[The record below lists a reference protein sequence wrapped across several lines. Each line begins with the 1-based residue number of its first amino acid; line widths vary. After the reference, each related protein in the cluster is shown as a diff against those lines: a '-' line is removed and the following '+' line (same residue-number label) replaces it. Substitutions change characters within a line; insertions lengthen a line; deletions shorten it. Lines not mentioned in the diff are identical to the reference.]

1 MRVLATVG
9 FSFAAGLFLTL
20 LPWDG
25 WQLYAAGALAL
36 ASLLW
41 ALLGRGTP
49 HLRRVLLVLL
59 PLMVSLLYF
68 SAYRALVR
76 QPVQALCGGEHDF
89 SAAVCDWPEATERG
103 AKVTIRLHGLLGAKA
118 VYYGDDDL
126 LSLCPGDALSGTAWW
141 NDVAAIGDGDLRQFS
156 SRGVYALLYD
166 RDTLTVQPAPDMPL
180 GYAPQYAAKALRD
193 KLAQLWDDPS
203 VLGFLTAELTGDKS
217 LLPESDYVAMQET
230 GLAHIFAVSGL
241 HCAFLVTLLSLLIP
255 PTHRRTLCA
264 VASAVLVF
272 YMLLTGLSPSV
283 ARACVMQLFLLSAPL
298 FRRGSDPLTSLA
310 AALTVILLVNPHAVG
325 SVSLQL
331 SFAAT
336 LGMVLLSGRLYKS
349 FTGWY
354 RGRNRAVRAALSFLT
369 ANLAATLGA
378 LVFTAPLTAYYFNIL
393 SLVAPLAGLLA
404 VPAAGYAFMSAF
416 VSALLGLVW
425 TPLGHLA
432 GYVPLLLVKYILWV
446 AHLLLA
452 VPYHAVYFTN
462 VYLRVWLLYV
472 YAAFLGCAVTPDGKR
487 KYALASAL
495 TVLTLAACLWLNSR
509 WQQYGAFRAAVLD
522 VGQGESV
529 ALCSGSEAA
538 LVDCGSSN
546 SYVDAGSVA
555 ADALQSAGIRR
566 LSAVIVTHYHAD
578 HTNGLTE
585 VLTRLP
591 VDTLY
596 LPDIE
601 DEYGVRDRLVSLAAH
616 QGADVVFVT
625 EPTRIALGE
634 AVLTVYPP
642 LLTTGD
648 LNEQGLTALATA
660 GDFDLLITGDM
671 AGQTEQL
678 LAQTYPLPDVEVL
691 VVSHHGSRYSSD
703 ESFLRAITPDNAV
716 ISVGDNRY
724 GHPAEETLRRL
735 QAVGATVWRTDQ
747 QGSIRIIID
756 RQGYALVDR

>member
-89 SAAVCDWPEATERG
+89 SAAVCDWPEATEHG
-103 AKVTIRLHGLLGAKA
+103 AKITIRLHGLLGAKA

-126 LSLCPGDALSGTAWW
+126 LSLRPGDVLSGTAWW

-193 KLAQLWDDPS
+193 KLAQLWDAPS

-310 AALTVILLVNPHAVG
+310 AALTVILLVNPYAVG

-354 RGRNRAVRAALSFLT
+354 RGRNRAVRAALSFLA

-756 RQGYALVDR
+756 

>member
-89 SAAVCDWPEATERG
+89 SAAVCDWPEATEHG

-126 LSLCPGDALSGTAWW
+126 LSLRPGDALSGTAWW

-310 AALTVILLVNPHAVG
+310 AALTVILLVNPYAVG

-336 LGMVLLSGRLYKS
+336 LGMVLLAGRLYKS

-354 RGRNRAVRAALSFLT
+354 RGRNRAVRAALSFLA

-472 YAAFLGCAVTPDGKR
+472 YTAFLGCAVTPDGKR

-756 RQGYALVDR
+756 

>member
-126 LSLCPGDALSGTAWW
+126 LSLRPGDALSGTAWW

-193 KLAQLWDDPS
+193 KLARLWDDPS

-310 AALTVILLVNPHAVG
+310 AALTVILLVNPYAVG

-354 RGRNRAVRAALSFLT
+354 RGRNRAVRAALFFPA

-634 AVLTVYPP
+634 AILTVYPP

-756 RQGYALVDR
+756 

>member
-1 MRVLATVG
+1 MRVLATIG
-9 FSFAAGLFLTL
+9 FSFAAGIFLTL

-126 LSLCPGDALSGTAWW
+126 LSLRPGDALSGTAWW

-310 AALTVILLVNPHAVG
+310 AALTVILLVNPYAVG

-354 RGRNRAVRAALSFLT
+354 RGRNRAVRAALSFLA

-432 GYVPLLLVKYILWV
+432 GYVPLLLVKYILWA

-546 SYVDAGSVA
+546 SYVDAGAVA

-601 DEYGVRDRLVSLAAH
+601 DEYGVRDRLISLAAH

-756 RQGYALVDR
+756 

>member
-1 MRVLATVG
+1 MRVLATIG
-9 FSFAAGLFLTL
+9 FSFTAGICLTL

-41 ALLGRGTP
+41 VLLGRGTA
-49 HLRRVLLVLL
+49 HFRRGLLILL
-59 PLMVSLLYF
+59 PLTVSLLYF
-68 SAYRALVR
+68 TAYRALVR
-76 QPVQALCGGEHDF
+76 QPVQTLCGTENVF
-89 SAAVCDWPEATERG
+89 SADVCDWPEETEQG
-103 AKVTIRLHGLLGAKA
+103 AKVTLRLHGFRGAKA
-118 VYYGDDDL
+118 VYYGDSSL
-126 LSLCPGDALSGTAWW
+126 LSLSPGDTVSGTAWW

-156 SRGVYALLYD
+156 SRSVYVLLYA
-166 RDTLTVQPAPDMPL
+166 RSETEVQPASDGDL
-180 GYAPQYAAKALRD
+180 RYLPQRAAKILRD
-193 KLAQLWDDPS
+193 ELAQLWDDPS

-217 LLPESDYVAMQET
+217 LLPEEDYVAMQET

-255 PTHRRTLCA
+255 PARRRTLCA
-264 VASAVLVF
+264 VAIPALLF

-283 ARACVMQLFLLSAPL
+283 VRACVMQVFLLLAPL

-310 AALTVILLVNPHAVG
+310 AALMVILLANPYAAG

-331 SFAAT
+331 SFAAA
-336 LGMVLLSGRLYKS
+336 LGMVLLSGRLYKT

-354 RGRNRAVRAALSFLT
+354 RGKSRTLKRVISFVA

-378 LVFTAPLTAYYFNIL
+378 LVFTTPLTAYYFNTL
-393 SLVAPLAGLLA
+393 SLAAPLAGLLA

-416 VSALLGLVW
+416 ISALLGFVW
-425 TPLGHLA
+425 TPLGHVV
-432 GYVPLLLVKYILWV
+432 GYLPFVLVKYILWA
-446 AHLLLA
+446 AHLLLS

-472 YAAFLGCAVTPDGKR
+472 YAAFIGCAVTPDGRR
-487 KYALASAL
+487 KYALASLL
-495 TVLTLAACLWLNSR
+495 TVLTLAACLWLNVR
-509 WQQYGAFRAAVLD
+509 WQEYGSFSAIVLD

-529 ALCSGSEAA
+529 ALRSGGETI

-546 SYVDAGSVA
+546 SYIDAGSVA
-555 ADALQSAGIRR
+555 ADTLQSAGVRR
-566 LSAVIVTHYHAD
+566 LSAVVVTHYHAD

-601 DEYGVRDRLVSLAAH
+601 DEYGVRDRLVSLAERR
-616 QGADVVFVT
+616 GVEVVFVT
-625 EPTRIALGE
+625 EQISVDLGE
-634 AVLTVYPP
+634 AAVTVYPP
-642 LLTTGD
+642 LHTTGD
-648 LNEQGLTALATA
+648 LNEQGLTALATT

-671 AGQTEQL
+671 AGPTEKL
-678 LAQTYPLPDVEVL
+678 LVQTYPLPDLEVL

-703 ESFLRAITPDNAV
+703 EDFLRAVSPETAV

-724 GHPAEETLRRL
+724 GHPTEETLRRL
-735 QAVGATVWRTDQ
+735 QAVGASVWRTDQ
-747 QGSIRIIID
+747 QGSICITVN
-756 RQGYALVDR
+756 GG

>member
-1 MRVLATVG
+1 MRVLATAG

-59 PLMVSLLYF
+59 PLTFSLLYF

-103 AKVTIRLHGLLGAKA
+103 AKVTIRLHSLLGAKA

-126 LSLCPGDALSGTAWW
+126 LSLRPGDALSGTAWW

-310 AALTVILLVNPHAVG
+310 AALTVILLVNPYAVG

-331 SFAAT
+331 SFSAT

-354 RGRNRAVRAALSFLT
+354 RGRNRAVRAALSFLA

-425 TPLGHLA
+425 TPLGLLA

-601 DEYGVRDRLVSLAAH
+601 DEYGVRDRLISLAAH

-678 LAQTYPLPDVEVL
+678 LAQTYLLPDVEVL

-756 RQGYALVDR
+756 

>member
-89 SAAVCDWPEATERG
+89 SAAVCDWPEATEHG

-126 LSLCPGDALSGTAWW
+126 LSLRPGDALSGTAWW

-310 AALTVILLVNPHAVG
+310 AALTVILLVNPYAVG

-336 LGMVLLSGRLYKS
+336 LGMVLLAGRLYKS

-354 RGRNRAVRAALSFLT
+354 RGRNRAVRAALFFPA

-756 RQGYALVDR
+756 

>member
-76 QPVQALCGGEHDF
+76 RPVQALCGGEHDF

-126 LSLCPGDALSGTAWW
+126 LSLRPGDALSGTAWW

-310 AALTVILLVNPHAVG
+310 AALTVILLVNPYAVG

-336 LGMVLLSGRLYKS
+336 LGMVLLAGRLYKS

-354 RGRNRAVRAALSFLT
+354 RGRNRAVRTALSFLA

-378 LVFTAPLTAYYFNIL
+378 LVFTAPLTAYYFNLL

-425 TPLGHLA
+425 TPLGLLA

-495 TVLTLAACLWLNSR
+495 TVLTLAACLWLNSH

-591 VDTLY
+591 VGTLY

-756 RQGYALVDR
+756 

>member
-126 LSLCPGDALSGTAWW
+126 LSLRPGDALSGTAWW

-310 AALTVILLVNPHAVG
+310 AALTVILLVNPYAVG

-354 RGRNRAVRAALSFLT
+354 RGRNRAVRAALSFLA

-432 GYVPLLLVKYILWV
+432 GYVPLLLVKYILWA

-601 DEYGVRDRLVSLAAH
+601 DEYGVRDRLISLAAH

-756 RQGYALVDR
+756 

>member
-89 SAAVCDWPEATERG
+89 SAAVCDWPEATEHG

-126 LSLCPGDALSGTAWW
+126 LSLRPGDALSGTAWW

-310 AALTVILLVNPHAVG
+310 AALTVILLVDPYAVG

-354 RGRNRAVRAALSFLT
+354 RGRNRAVRVALSFPA

-416 VSALLGLVW
+416 VSALLGFVW

-432 GYVPLLLVKYILWV
+432 GYVPLLLVKYILWA

-735 QAVGATVWRTDQ
+735 QAVGAAVWRTDQ

-756 RQGYALVDR
+756 

>member
-20 LPWDG
+20 LPWDD

-41 ALLGRGTP
+41 ALLGRRTP
-49 HLRRVLLVLL
+49 HFRRVLLVLL

-89 SAAVCDWPEATERG
+89 SAAVCDWPEATEHG
-103 AKVTIRLHGLLGAKA
+103 AKVTIRLHGLPGAKA

-126 LSLCPGDALSGTAWW
+126 LSLRPGDALSGTAWW

-203 VLGFLTAELTGDKS
+203 VLGFLTAEFTGDKS

-255 PTHRRTLCA
+255 PTRRRTLCA

-310 AALTVILLVNPHAVG
+310 AALTVILLVNPYAVG

-336 LGMVLLSGRLYKS
+336 LGMVLLSGRLYTS
-349 FTGWY
+349 FTAWY
-354 RGRNRAVRAALSFLT
+354 GGRNRAVRAALSFPA

-432 GYVPLLLVKYILWV
+432 GYVPLLLVKYILWA

-472 YAAFLGCAVTPDGKR
+472 YAAFIGCAVTPDGKR

-703 ESFLRAITPDNAV
+703 ESFLRAVTPDNAV

-735 QAVGATVWRTDQ
+735 QAVGAAVWRTDQ
-747 QGSIRIIID
+747 QGSIRITVN
-756 RQGYALVDR
+756 GG

>member
-68 SAYRALVR
+68 SAYWALVR

-126 LSLCPGDALSGTAWW
+126 LSLRPGDALSGTAWW

-166 RDTLTVQPAPDMPL
+166 RDTLTLQPAPDMPL

-310 AALTVILLVNPHAVG
+310 AALTVILLVNPYAVG

-354 RGRNRAVRAALSFLT
+354 RGRNRAVRAALSFPA

-432 GYVPLLLVKYILWV
+432 GYVPLLLVKYILWA

-546 SYVDAGSVA
+546 AYVDAGSVA

-566 LSAVIVTHYHAD
+566 LSAMIVTHYHAD

-634 AVLTVYPP
+634 AVFTVYPP

-756 RQGYALVDR
+756 

>member
-89 SAAVCDWPEATERG
+89 SATVCDWPEATEHG
-103 AKVTIRLHGLLGAKA
+103 AKVTIRLHGLPGAKA

-126 LSLCPGDALSGTAWW
+126 LSLRPGDALSGTAWW

-166 RDTLTVQPAPDMPL
+166 RDTLAVQPAPDMPL

-310 AALTVILLVNPHAVG
+310 AALTVILLVNPYAVG

-354 RGRNRAVRAALSFLT
+354 RGRNRTVRTALSFLA

-378 LVFTAPLTAYYFNIL
+378 LVFTAPLTAYYFNLL

-601 DEYGVRDRLVSLAAH
+601 DEYGVRDRLISLAAH

-634 AVLTVYPP
+634 AVLAVYPP

-756 RQGYALVDR
+756 

>member
-49 HLRRVLLVLL
+49 HLCRVLLVLL

-126 LSLCPGDALSGTAWW
+126 LSLRPGDALSGTAWW

-166 RDTLTVQPAPDMPL
+166 RDTITVQPAPDMPL

-193 KLAQLWDDPS
+193 KLARLWDDPS

-298 FRRGSDPLTSLA
+298 FLRGSDPLTSLA
-310 AALTVILLVNPHAVG
+310 AALTVILLVNPYAVG

-354 RGRNRAVRAALSFLT
+354 RGRNRAVRTALSFLA

-432 GYVPLLLVKYILWV
+432 GYLPLLLVKYILWV

-566 LSAVIVTHYHAD
+566 LSAMIVTHYHAD

-625 EPTRIALGE
+625 EPTRFALGE

-747 QGSIRIIID
+747 QGSIRITID
-756 RQGYALVDR
+756 

>member
-68 SAYRALVR
+68 STYLALVR

-89 SAAVCDWPEATERG
+89 SAAVCDWPEATEHG

-126 LSLCPGDALSGTAWW
+126 LSLRPGDALSGTAWW

-310 AALTVILLVNPHAVG
+310 AALTVILLVNPYAVG

-349 FTGWY
+349 FTCWY
-354 RGRNRAVRAALSFLT
+354 RGRNRAVRAALSFLA

-566 LSAVIVTHYHAD
+566 LSAMIVTHYHAD

-601 DEYGVRDRLVSLAAH
+601 DEYGVRERLVSLAEEK
-616 QGADVVFVT
+616 GAQVT
-625 EPTRIALGE
+625 YVTKETTDTLGDT
-634 AVLTVYPP
+634 VLTIYPP
-642 LLTTGD
+642 VQSGGD
-648 LNEQGLTALATA
+648 LNELGLTALASA

-671 AGQTEQL
+671 SGSTEKKL
-678 LAQTYPLPDVEVL
+678 VETYALPDIEVL
-691 VVSHHGSRYSSD
+691 VVSHHGSRYSSNIR
-703 ESFLRAITPDNAV
+703 FLKSVTPEAAV
-716 ISVGDNRY
+716 ISVGDNNY
-724 GHPAEETLRRL
+724 GHPSEETLQRL
-735 QAVGATVWRTDQ
+735 LAVGADIWRTDQ
-747 QGSIRIIID
+747 QGTIRITVN
-756 RQGYALVDR
+756 GG

>member
-68 SAYRALVR
+68 STYRALVR

-89 SAAVCDWPEATERG
+89 SAAVCDWPEATEHG

-126 LSLCPGDALSGTAWW
+126 LSLRPGDALSGTAWW

-310 AALTVILLVNPHAVG
+310 AALTVILLVNPYAVG

-354 RGRNRAVRAALSFLT
+354 RGRNRAVRTALSFLT

-432 GYVPLLLVKYILWV
+432 GYVPLLLVKYILWA

-703 ESFLRAITPDNAV
+703 ESFLRAVTPDNAV

-735 QAVGATVWRTDQ
+735 QAVGAAVWRTDQ
-747 QGSIRIIID
+747 QGSIRITVN
-756 RQGYALVDR
+756 GG

>member
-126 LSLCPGDALSGTAWW
+126 LSLRPGDALSGTAWW

-180 GYAPQYAAKALRD
+180 GYAPQYAARALRD

-310 AALTVILLVNPHAVG
+310 AALTVILLVNPYAVG

-354 RGRNRAVRAALSFLT
+354 RGRNRAVRAALSFLA

-566 LSAVIVTHYHAD
+566 LSAMIVTHYHAD

-601 DEYGVRDRLVSLAAH
+601 DEYGVRDHLVSLAAH

-671 AGQTEQL
+671 AGQTEQF
-678 LAQTYPLPDVEVL
+678 LAQTYPLPNVEVL

-756 RQGYALVDR
+756 

>member
-126 LSLCPGDALSGTAWW
+126 LSLRPGDALSGTAWW

-310 AALTVILLVNPHAVG
+310 AALTVILLVNPYAVG

-336 LGMVLLSGRLYKS
+336 LGMVLLAGRLYKS

-354 RGRNRAVRAALSFLT
+354 RGRNRAVRAALSFLA

-756 RQGYALVDR
+756 

>member
-1 MRVLATVG
+1 MRVLATAG

-126 LSLCPGDALSGTAWW
+126 LSLRPGDALSGTAWW

-193 KLAQLWDDPS
+193 KLARLWDDPS

-310 AALTVILLVNPHAVG
+310 AALTVILLVNPYAVG

-354 RGRNRAVRAALSFLT
+354 RGRNRAVRTALSFLA

-495 TVLTLAACLWLNSR
+495 TVLTLAACLWLNSH

-634 AVLTVYPP
+634 AALTVYPP

-756 RQGYALVDR
+756 

>member
-126 LSLCPGDALSGTAWW
+126 LSLRPGDALSGTAWW

-193 KLAQLWDDPS
+193 KLAKLWDDPS

-264 VASAVLVF
+264 VVSAVLVF

-310 AALTVILLVNPHAVG
+310 AALTVILLVNPYAVG

-354 RGRNRAVRAALSFLT
+354 RGRNRAVRAALSFLA

-634 AVLTVYPP
+634 TVLTVYPP

-678 LAQTYPLPDVEVL
+678 LAQTFPLPDVEVL

-756 RQGYALVDR
+756 

>member
-89 SAAVCDWPEATERG
+89 SAAVCDWPEATEHG

-126 LSLCPGDALSGTAWW
+126 LSLRPGDALSGTAWW

-310 AALTVILLVNPHAVG
+310 AALTVILLVNPYAVG

-336 LGMVLLSGRLYKS
+336 LGMVLLSGRLYKN

-354 RGRNRAVRAALSFLT
+354 RGRNRAVRVALFFPA

-378 LVFTAPLTAYYFNIL
+378 LVFTAPLTAYYFNVL

-625 EPTRIALGE
+625 GPTRIALGE

-756 RQGYALVDR
+756 

>member
-89 SAAVCDWPEATERG
+89 SAAVCDWPEATEHG

-126 LSLCPGDALSGTAWW
+126 LSLRPGDALSGTAWW

-310 AALTVILLVNPHAVG
+310 AALTVILLVNPYAVG

-336 LGMVLLSGRLYKS
+336 LGMVLLAGRLYKS

-354 RGRNRAVRAALSFLT
+354 RGRNRAVRAALSFPA

-585 VLTRLP
+585 VLTRLS

-756 RQGYALVDR
+756 

>member
-89 SAAVCDWPEATERG
+89 SAAVCDWPEATEHG

-126 LSLCPGDALSGTAWW
+126 LSLRPGDALSGTAWW

-166 RDTLTVQPAPDMPL
+166 RDTLTVQPALDMPL

-310 AALTVILLVNPHAVG
+310 AALTVILLVNPYAVG

-354 RGRNRAVRAALSFLT
+354 RGRNRAVRAALSFLA

-425 TPLGHLA
+425 TPLGLLA

-625 EPTRIALGE
+625 EPARIALGE

-703 ESFLRAITPDNAV
+703 ESFLRAVTPDNAV

-756 RQGYALVDR
+756 

>member
-126 LSLCPGDALSGTAWW
+126 LSLRPGDALSGTAWW

-255 PTHRRTLCA
+255 PTHRHTLCA

-310 AALTVILLVNPHAVG
+310 AALTVILLVNPYAVG

-354 RGRNRAVRAALSFLT
+354 RGRNRAVRAALSFLA

-634 AVLTVYPP
+634 AILTVYPP

-756 RQGYALVDR
+756 

>member
-76 QPVQALCGGEHDF
+76 RPVQALCGGEHDF

-118 VYYGDDDL
+118 VYYGDDGL
-126 LSLCPGDALSGTAWW
+126 LSLRPGDALSGTAWW

-310 AALTVILLVNPHAVG
+310 AALTVILLVNPYAVG

-336 LGMVLLSGRLYKS
+336 LGMVPLSGRLYKS

-354 RGRNRAVRAALSFLT
+354 RGRNRAVRAALSFLA

-425 TPLGHLA
+425 TPLGLLV
-432 GYVPLLLVKYILWV
+432 GYVPLLLVKYILWA

-529 ALCSGSEAA
+529 TLCSGSEAA

-756 RQGYALVDR
+756 

>member
-89 SAAVCDWPEATERG
+89 SAAVCDWPEVTEHG

-126 LSLCPGDALSGTAWW
+126 LSLRPGDALSGTAWW

-310 AALTVILLVNPHAVG
+310 AALTVILLVNPYAVG

-349 FTGWY
+349 FTAWY
-354 RGRNRAVRAALSFLT
+354 RGRNRAVRAALSFLA

-566 LSAVIVTHYHAD
+566 LSSVIVTHYHAD

-601 DEYGVRDRLVSLAAH
+601 DEYGVRDRLISLAAH

-703 ESFLRAITPDNAV
+703 ESFLRAVTPDNAV

-756 RQGYALVDR
+756 

>member
-1 MRVLATVG
+1 MRVLATIG
-9 FSFAAGLFLTL
+9 FSFTAGICLTL

-25 WQLYAAGALAL
+25 WQLYAVGALAL

-41 ALLGRGTP
+41 LLLGRRTACF
-49 HLRRVLLVLL
+49 RRGLLILL
-59 PLMVSLLYF
+59 PLTASLLYF
-68 SAYRALVR
+68 TAYRALVR
-76 QPVQALCGGEHDF
+76 QPVRALCGTENVF
-89 SAAVCDWPEATERG
+89 SADVCDWPEETEQG
-103 AKVTIRLHGLLGAKA
+103 AKVTLRLHGFRGAKA
-118 VYYGDDDL
+118 VYYGDSSL
-126 LSLCPGDALSGTAWW
+126 LSLSPGDTVSGTAWW

-156 SRGVYALLYD
+156 SRGIYALLYD
-166 RDTLTVQPAPDMPL
+166 RGGMQVQPSEGSL
-180 GYAPQYAAKALRD
+180 RYLPQHAAKALRD
-193 KLAQLWDDPS
+193 KLAQLWEDPS

-217 LLPESDYVAMQET
+217 LLPEEDYVAMQET

-241 HCAFLVTLLSLLIP
+241 HCAFLVTLLGLLIP
-255 PTHRRTLCA
+255 PARRRTLCA
-264 VASAVLVF
+264 AAIPALLF

-283 ARACVMQLFLLSAPL
+283 VRACVMQIFLLIAPL

-310 AALTVILLVNPHAVG
+310 AALMVILLANPYAAG

-331 SFAAT
+331 SFAAA
-336 LGMVLLSGRLYKS
+336 LGMVLLSGRLYKT

-354 RGRNRAVRAALSFLT
+354 RGKSRTLKRVISFVA

-378 LVFTAPLTAYYFNIL
+378 LVFTTPLTAYYFNTL

-416 VSALLGLVW
+416 LSALLGFVW
-425 TPLGHLA
+425 TPLGHA
-432 GYVPLLLVKYILWV
+432 VGYLPFVLVKYILWA
-446 AHLLLA
+446 AHLLLS

-472 YAAFLGCAVTPDGKR
+472 YAAFIGCAVTPDGRR
-487 KYALASAL
+487 KYALASFL
-495 TVLTLAACLWLNSR
+495 TVLTLAACLWLNVR
-509 WQQYGAFRAAVLD
+509 WQEYGSFSAIVLD

-529 ALCSGSEAA
+529 ALRSGGETI

-546 SYVDAGSVA
+546 SYIDAGSVA
-555 ADALQSAGIRR
+555 ADTLQSAGVRR
-566 LSAVIVTHYHAD
+566 LSAVVVTHYHAD

-601 DEYGVRDRLVSLAAH
+601 DEYGVRDRLVSIAERR
-616 QGADVVFVT
+616 GVEVVFVT
-625 EPTRIALGE
+625 EQISVDLGE
-634 AVLTVYPP
+634 AAVTVYPP
-642 LLTTGD
+642 LHTTGD

-671 AGQTEQL
+671 AGSTEKL
-678 LAQTYPLPDVEVL
+678 LVQTYPLPDLEVL

-703 ESFLRAITPDNAV
+703 EDFLRAVSPETAV

-724 GHPAEETLRRL
+724 GHPTEETLRRL
-735 QAVGATVWRTDQ
+735 QAVGASVWRTDQ
-747 QGSIRIIID
+747 QGSICITVN
-756 RQGYALVDR
+756 GG

>member
-20 LPWDG
+20 LPWNG

-89 SAAVCDWPEATERG
+89 SAAVCDWPEATEHG

-126 LSLCPGDALSGTAWW
+126 LSLRPGDALSGTAWW

-310 AALTVILLVNPHAVG
+310 AALTVILLVNPYAVG

-349 FTGWY
+349 FTAWY
-354 RGRNRAVRAALSFLT
+354 RGRNRAVRAALSFLA

-425 TPLGHLA
+425 TPLGLLA

-472 YAAFLGCAVTPDGKR
+472 YAAFLGCAVTQDGKR

-546 SYVDAGSVA
+546 AYVDAGSVA

-566 LSAVIVTHYHAD
+566 LSAMIVTHYHAD

-756 RQGYALVDR
+756 

>member
-89 SAAVCDWPEATERG
+89 SAAVCDWPEATEHG

-126 LSLCPGDALSGTAWW
+126 LSLRPGDALSGTAWW

-310 AALTVILLVNPHAVG
+310 AALTVILLVNPYAVG

-354 RGRNRAVRAALSFLT
+354 RGRNRAVRAALSFLA

-495 TVLTLAACLWLNSR
+495 TVLTLAACLWLNSH

-756 RQGYALVDR
+756 

>member
-1 MRVLATVG
+1 MRVLATAG

-126 LSLCPGDALSGTAWW
+126 LSLRPGDALSGTAWW

-310 AALTVILLVNPHAVG
+310 AALTVILLVNPYAVG

-354 RGRNRAVRAALSFLT
+354 RGRNRAVRAALSFLA

-591 VDTLY
+591 VDILY

-601 DEYGVRDRLVSLAAH
+601 DEYGVRDRLISLAAH

-756 RQGYALVDR
+756 

>member
-126 LSLCPGDALSGTAWW
+126 LSLRPGDALSGTAWW

-310 AALTVILLVNPHAVG
+310 AALTVILLVNPYAVG

-336 LGMVLLSGRLYKS
+336 LGMVLLAGRLYKS

-354 RGRNRAVRAALSFLT
+354 RGRNRAVRAALSFLA

-472 YAAFLGCAVTPDGKR
+472 YTAFLGCAVTPDGKR

-616 QGADVVFVT
+616 QGANVVFVT

-756 RQGYALVDR
+756 

>member
-59 PLMVSLLYF
+59 PLMISLLYF

-126 LSLCPGDALSGTAWW
+126 LSLRPGDALSGTAWW

-310 AALTVILLVNPHAVG
+310 AALTVILLANPYAVG

-354 RGRNRAVRAALSFLT
+354 RGRNRAVRTALSFLA

-509 WQQYGAFRAAVLD
+509 WQQHGAFRAAVLD

-616 QGADVVFVT
+616 QGANVVFVT

-756 RQGYALVDR
+756 

>member
-126 LSLCPGDALSGTAWW
+126 LSLRPGDALSGTAWW

-310 AALTVILLVNPHAVG
+310 AALTVILLVNPYAVG

-349 FTGWY
+349 FTAWY
-354 RGRNRAVRAALSFLT
+354 RGRNRAVRVALFFPA

-425 TPLGHLA
+425 TPLGHLV

-756 RQGYALVDR
+756 

>member
-126 LSLCPGDALSGTAWW
+126 LSLRPGDALSGTAWW

-193 KLAQLWDDPS
+193 KLAQLWDDPY

-310 AALTVILLVNPHAVG
+310 AALTVILLVNPYAVG

-336 LGMVLLSGRLYKS
+336 LGMVLLAGRLYKS

-354 RGRNRAVRAALSFLT
+354 RGRNRAVRAALSFLA

-446 AHLLLA
+446 AYLLLA

-585 VLTRLP
+585 VLTRLS

-756 RQGYALVDR
+756 

>member
-49 HLRRVLLVLL
+49 HFRRVLLLLL

-89 SAAVCDWPEATERG
+89 SAAVCDWPEATEHG

-126 LSLCPGDALSGTAWW
+126 LSLRPGDALSGTAWW

-310 AALTVILLVNPHAVG
+310 AALTVILLVNPYAVG

-354 RGRNRAVRAALSFLT
+354 RGRNRAVRVALFFPA

-432 GYVPLLLVKYILWV
+432 GYVPLLLVKYILWA

-703 ESFLRAITPDNAV
+703 ESFLRAVTPDNAV

-747 QGSIRIIID
+747 QGSIRITID
-756 RQGYALVDR
+756 

>member
-126 LSLCPGDALSGTAWW
+126 LSLRPGDALSGTAWW

-180 GYAPQYAAKALRD
+180 GYAPQYAAKALCD

-310 AALTVILLVNPHAVG
+310 AALTVILLVNPYAVG

-331 SFAAT
+331 SFAVT

-354 RGRNRAVRAALSFLT
+354 RGRNRAVRAALSFLA

-416 VSALLGLVW
+416 VSALLGFVW

-432 GYVPLLLVKYILWV
+432 GYVPLLLVKYILWA

-566 LSAVIVTHYHAD
+566 LSAMIVTHYHAD

-756 RQGYALVDR
+756 

>member
-1 MRVLATVG
+1 MRVLATAG

-126 LSLCPGDALSGTAWW
+126 LSLRPGDALSGTAWW

-310 AALTVILLVNPHAVG
+310 AALTVILLVNPYAVG

-354 RGRNRAVRAALSFLT
+354 RGRNRAVRTALSFLA

-425 TPLGHLA
+425 TPLGLLA

-756 RQGYALVDR
+756 

>member
-126 LSLCPGDALSGTAWW
+126 LSLRPGDALSGTAWW

-310 AALTVILLVNPHAVG
+310 AALTVILLVNPYAVG

-336 LGMVLLSGRLYKS
+336 LGMVLLAGRLYKS

-354 RGRNRAVRAALSFLT
+354 RGRNRAVRAALSFLA

-634 AVLTVYPP
+634 AILTVYPP

-756 RQGYALVDR
+756 

>member
-49 HLRRVLLVLL
+49 HFRRVLLLLL
-59 PLMVSLLYF
+59 PLTFSLLYF
-68 SAYRALVR
+68 TAYRALVR

-89 SAAVCDWPEATERG
+89 SAAVCDWPEATEHG

-126 LSLCPGDALSGTAWW
+126 LSLRPGDALSGTAWW

-310 AALTVILLVNPHAVG
+310 AALTVILLVNPYAVG

-354 RGRNRAVRAALSFLT
+354 RGRNRAVRVALSFLA

-432 GYVPLLLVKYILWV
+432 GYVPLLLVKYILWT

-616 QGADVVFVT
+616 QDADVVFVT
-625 EPTRIALGE
+625 GPTRIALGE

-756 RQGYALVDR
+756 